1 MGLTSTAIR
10 PDSAPSPTKRRA
22 WIWLT
27 SVAALLA
34 LIGAVFGVFTVANS
48 AIPNTQWTAPGTA
61 AVSLEPGTYMVWQK
75 TGSTVSA
82 GPLSVTQNEKRS
94 VKAED
99 VSVIGSAGPVSTE
112 RAYGSNSSESASW
125 GGTNYTGV
133 ARFDVTN
140 PGDYAIT
147 VAGSDADQV
156 AVSASTL
163 EVMKRLIPTALL
175 MLVALLLAGF
185 TGFRELAAYRVRTKN
200 QAPKSPPASVGR
212 WACDPYRAADYR
224 WFDGQNWTGHTSNY
238 RQP

>member
-1 MGLTSTAIR
+1 MGLTNTATR
-10 PDSAPSPTKRRA
+10 PDSATPPTKRRG

-34 LIGAVFGVFTVANS
+34 ISGAIFAVFVVANS

-82 GPLSVTQNEKRS
+82 GSLSVSQNERRS

-99 VSVIGSAGPVSTE
+99 VSVMGSAGPLTTE
-112 RAYGSNSSESASW
+112 KAYGSNSSESASW

-133 ARFDVTN
+133 ARFDVTSA
-140 PGDYAIT
+140 GDYAIT

-163 EVMKRLIPTALL
+163 EVMKRLVPTALL
-175 MLVALLLAGF
+175 TLAALLLAGF
-185 TGFRELAAYRVRTKN
+185 TGFRELAAYRVRTKDK
-200 QAPKSPPASVGR
+200 APKTPPISVGR
-212 WACDPYRAADYR
+212 WAYDPYRAADYR

-238 RQP
+238 RKP